1 MNCLILIL
9 LQLQR
14 FVLNVVTIKPAGG
27 LYKPILPMNQAHNFS
42 VVQNAIIHGEPQD
55 RPDIYSS
62 IFLLSFFYYCNIY
75 NKICLGFFEN
85 IFFIY
90 FYSSIT
96 DYIKIYQLSINF
108 NY

>member
-1 MNCLILIL
+1 
-9 LQLQR
+9 
-14 FVLNVVTIKPAGG
+14 
-27 LYKPILPMNQAHNFS
+27 MNQAHNFS

-85 IFFIY
+85 IFL
-90 FYSSIT
+90 
-96 DYIKIYQLSINF
+96 YIFTVVLLNI
-108 NY
+108 